1 MQVPSVPPARE
12 RLAQFSEHPAPW
24 HWHARAVTDH
34 VLRPARPDDTDAL
47 VGVWRRAVEATHD
60 FLGPDDVRELET
72 AVRDEYLGAA
82 DLTVAEGDGR
92 VVGFVGTVG
101 HRVEMLFVDPALH
114 GRGTGRAL
122 LDAVGRG
129 LPVVELDVNEQNPG
143 ALAFYRAL
151 GFEVTGRSETD
162 DQGRPFPLLHL
173 RREA

>member
-1 MQVPSVPPARE
+1 MTGP
-12 RLAQFSEHPAPW
+12 
-24 HWHARAVTDH
+24 

-60 FLGPDDVRELET
+60 FLGPDDVGELET
-72 AVRDEYLGAA
+72 AVRDEYLGAV
-82 DLTVAEGDGR
+82 DLTVAEVDGR

-151 GFEVTGRSETD
+151 GFEVAGRSETD

>member
-1 MQVPSVPPARE
+1 MPSPSAGAPPVRE
-12 RLAQFSEHPAPW
+12 R
-24 HWHARAVTDH
+24 
-34 VLRPARPDDTDAL
+34 
-47 VGVWRRAVEATHD
+47 
-60 FLGPDDVRELET
+60 
-72 AVRDEYLGAA
+72 
-82 DLTVAEGDGR
+82 
-92 VVGFVGTVG
+92 VG

-114 GRGTGRAL
+114 GRGIGRAL

>member
-1 MQVPSVPPARE
+1 M
-12 RLAQFSEHPAPW
+12 
-24 HWHARAVTDH
+24 TDP

-47 VGVWRRAVEATHD
+47 VDVWRRAVEATHD
-60 FLGPDDVRELET
+60 FLAPDDVRELEA
-72 AVRDEYLGAA
+72 AVRDEYLGAV
-82 DLTVAEGDGR
+82 DLTGAAVGGR
-92 VVGFVGTVG
+92 GGGVGGAGGPRVG
-101 HRVEMLFVDPALH
+101 MLFVDPVLH
-114 GRGTGRAL
+114 GRGIGRAL